1 MARPRAAT
9 AYELIRV
16 CNELQG
22 RFEEVEVPLLIVH
35 GGGDVV
41 CDQACVEELHRRAS
55 SEDKT
60 IKIYPGM
67 WHQMVG
73 ESEEDVD
80 LVYGDILTWLKTRSE
95 RAAER
100 KRESQVGGGA

>member
-1 MARPRAAT
+1 M
-9 AYELIRV
+9 
-16 CNELQG
+16 
-22 RFEEVEVPLLIVH
+22 EVPLLIVH

-41 CDQACVEELHRRAS
+41 CDVACVEELHRRAG

-60 IKIYPGM
+60 IKIYPEM

-73 ESEEDVD
+73 ESEENVD
-80 LVYGDILTWLKTRSE
+80 LVYGDILDWLKSRAE

-100 KRESQVGGGA
+100 KREGRAAVNGGGA